1 MDFFDGRHQVVASV
15 LRDGTCHLEADL
27 ACSRWAARMRQS
39 LEYSKGDPLKIGF
52 SATILTLGS
61 VVALYLTS
69 QLEMD
74 TKISK

>member
-1 MDFFDGRHQVVASV
+1 
-15 LRDGTCHLEADL
+15 
-27 ACSRWAARMRQS
+27 MRQS